1 MSSLNVDSQST
12 DVTAES
18 EPGIDPAPATSRRRF
33 FAAGASVAAASL
45 VSARAAS
52 AQGSG
57 GSTETRREMV
67 RRVLRKST
75 RPETGP
81 ARSTQVSA
89 AAYDSALS
97 KLVRRITNGVTADE
111 MTLARK
117 LGFQG
122 YLNYQLNASKIDDSA
137 AQAYVSTTYPYAAM
151 DSSQLYLLDQALVS
165 SQFQNATL
173 YRAAFSKRQLYERM
187 AEFFSDHFNIEYAT
201 VEYMKVPDER
211 DVARKHALG
220 KFPDMVR
227 ASAHSPA
234 MLEYLDN
241 TRNRRNNINEN
252 YGRELMEL
260 HTLGVDGGYTQTD
273 VRELS
278 RCLTG
283 WTIASR
289 GVAFNFDPNGH
300 DWNQKVVMG
309 QVIPAQPTNSGQL
322 GLRDGDMMID
332 YLVAH
337 PNTARYLSKKMLR
350 WLLRYD
356 PSEPQIATV
365 ASVYASTQGDIPS
378 MIRAILTEQNL
389 LAAPAK
395 YRRPYTFILACLRA
409 TNPTLLRLQNV
420 TGTQLR
426 TVGQSLFAWGPP
438 DGYPDTAEYW
448 SGGALPRWN
457 FAQYLATNTADV
469 PVDIAK
475 FMATPTAAA
484 VVDSINTALFA
495 GEMPD
500 DLKASLVAYAGAG
513 TVSIT
518 RARETLALAM
528 SSSAFQWM

>member
-1 MSSLNVDSQST
+1 MSSLKVDTQPGT
-12 DVTAES
+12 TNVTAES
-18 EPGIDPAPATSRRRF
+18 EPGAQPEPLTSRRRF
-33 FAAGASVAAASL
+33 FAAGAAVAATVVA
-45 VSARAAS
+45 ARPAS

-57 GSTETRREMV
+57 TETRRDMV
-67 RRVLRKST
+67 RRVLRGST

-81 ARSTQVSA
+81 PRSLQVSA

-97 KLVRRITNGVTADE
+97 KLVRRITNGVTIEE

-137 AQAYVSTTYPYAAM
+137 AQAYVALTYPYASM
-151 DSSQLYLLDQALVS
+151 DSAQLYLLDQGLVS
-165 SQFQNATL
+165 TQFQNATL

-187 AEFFSDHFNIEYAT
+187 VEFFHDHFNIEYAT

-241 TRNRRNNINEN
+241 TRNRRTTINEN
-252 YGRELMEL
+252 YARELMEL

-300 DWNQKVVMG
+300 DWAQKVVLG

-337 PNTARYLSKKMLR
+337 PNTARYLSTKMIR

-356 PSEPQIATV
+356 PSEEQIATV
-365 ASVYASTQGDIPS
+365 AAVYSSTQGDIPS

-395 YRRPYTFILACLRA
+395 YRRPYTFILSCLRA

-420 TGTQLR
+420 TSTQLR

-438 DGYPDTAEYW
+438 DGYPDTAGYW

-475 FMATPTAAA
+475 FMATPTAAG
-484 VVDSINTALFA
+484 VVDAINTALFA

-500 DLKASLVAYAGAG
+500 VLKTQLVAYAGTG
-513 TVSIT
+513 TVSVT

-528 SSSAFQWM
+528 SSADYQWM